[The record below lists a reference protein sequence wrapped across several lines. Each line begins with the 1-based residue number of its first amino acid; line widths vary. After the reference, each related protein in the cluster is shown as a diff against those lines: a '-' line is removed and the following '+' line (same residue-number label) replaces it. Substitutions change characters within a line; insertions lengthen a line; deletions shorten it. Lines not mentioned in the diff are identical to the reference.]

1 MRRAGVRRGRVGAK
15 SGGHGPLMLIPMIDI
30 LTILVVYLLV
40 HAADTEILSNTRNV
54 SIPQS
59 VAEQKPRESTVVTV
73 SRDMLY
79 VNGDAVLTLAELRQA
94 PGPVIEPLRAA
105 LANQPRSL
113 VDGEAERREVTL
125 MAERSLPYAVLRK
138 VIASSAAADYAKV
151 SMAVVERQQAIAA
164 VAMVGA

>member
-1 MRRAGVRRGRVGAK
+1 MRRAGVRRGRGGAN

-40 HAADTEILSNTRNV
+40 HSADTEILSNARNV
-54 SIPQS
+54 AIPQS
-59 VAEQKPRESTVVTV
+59 VAEQKPRESTVITVT
-73 SRDMLY
+73 RDTLY
-79 VNGDAVLTLAELRQA
+79 VNGDAVLQLAELRAA

-113 VDGEAERREVTL
+113 VGDTERREVTL
-125 MAERSLPYAVLRK
+125 MAERTLPYAVLRK
-138 VIASSAAADYAKV
+138 VIASSAAADYTKV
-151 SMAVVERQQAIAA
+151 SMAVVERQQALAS